1 MTIENIIEQEEYH
14 LIQPYDGSHEP
25 NHYEDDEPTIIE
37 DEDDDESI
45 VEEEGEYL

>member
-1 MTIENIIEQEEYH
+1 MTTENIIEQEEYH

-25 NHYEDDEPTIIE
+25 NHYEDDEPTTIE